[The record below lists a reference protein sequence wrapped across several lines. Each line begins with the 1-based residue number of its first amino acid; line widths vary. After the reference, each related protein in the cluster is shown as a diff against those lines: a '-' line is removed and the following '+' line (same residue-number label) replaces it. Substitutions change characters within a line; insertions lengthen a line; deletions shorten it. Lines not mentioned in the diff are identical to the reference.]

1 MGCNRTWVLLIA
13 LVVGAIGAPA
23 TGVAFEASDSTT
35 TLVDSVRVLEIAPVT
50 GGDVEQEERE
60 RLKESLQ
67 RMGRSEVE
75 GRRRWERKKSGRVS
89 LLSSMVLPGLGQVYN
104 GRRVKVAVAAG
115 LAMGYGSQIWLNVK
129 GAQRARARRD
139 RLDPGTTGYNF
150 QNRLIDF
157 HKEEARTWGWWT
169 GAIWIL
175 GLLDA
180 WTDAHLY
187 DIRAYTPPA
196 NDEPAGFSQVL
207 PTESPT
213 SYLTWSLEF

>member
-1 MGCNRTWVLLIA
+1 MSCKRMWVLVAVIA
-13 LVVGAIGAPA
+13 GVIVAPVRGAAF
-23 TGVAFEASDSTT
+23 VADDSTAAV
-35 TLVDSVRVLEIAPVT
+35 VDSARVLDVTPVT
-50 GGDVEQEERE
+50 RRVTDLEARK

-67 RMGRSEVE
+67 RMGRREVE
-75 GRRRWERKKSGRVS
+75 GRRQWERRKSGRVAM
-89 LLSSMVLPGLGQVYN
+89 LSSMVLPGLGQVYN
-104 GRRVKVAVAAG
+104 GRRLKVLVVAG
-115 LAMGYGSQIWLNVK
+115 MAMGYGSQVWLNAK
-129 GAQRARARRD
+129 GAQRARFRRD
-139 RLDPGTTGYNF
+139 RLEPGTSAYNL

-175 GLLDA
+175 GILDA

-196 NDEPAGFSQVL
+196 DNESAGYSTSL
-207 PTESPT
+207 PGEAPT